1 MQEDAVWRR
10 DQSSLRQNVKDRRVA
25 APLRKNYN
33 IFVWER
39 NYFLALARQQ
49 WQIRRMKTK
58 TEYAAQNEL
67 AGSTGRART
76 GKIAKLP
83 SAIREELNS
92 RLAEGEAT
100 EGILEWING
109 LPEVRAH
116 LMAHHQGTPITE
128 LNLSRWRQGGF
139 AGWAENVKMQD
150 SLDAMELACS
160 EMDESARNQL
170 VSRIGLVLLSR
181 LVSQLQS
188 FDSMPEGM
196 EKAKCWSELIWSY
209 VALRRVDI
217 TFEEF
222 MLARKKA
229 THSAL
234 LMQLDDEFKQSLAHR
249 HPGSETKID

>member
-1 MQEDAVWRR
+1 
-10 DQSSLRQNVKDRRVA
+10 
-25 APLRKNYN
+25 
-33 IFVWER
+33 
-39 NYFLALARQQ
+39 
-49 WQIRRMKTK
+49 MKTK
-58 TEYAAQNEL
+58 NEL
-67 AGSTGRART
+67 AAQSELAGTTGRART

-109 LPEVRAH
+109 LPEVRSH
-116 LMAHHQGTPITE
+116 LMAHHQGSPITE

-150 SLDAMELACS
+150 SLDAMDLACS
-160 EMDESARNQL
+160 EMDEPARNQL

-181 LVSQLQS
+181 LVSQLQA
-188 FDSMPEGM
+188 FDTMPEGI

-217 TFEEF
+217 SFEEF
-222 MLARKKA
+222 MLSRKKA
-229 THSAL
+229 THSSL
-234 LMQLDDEFKQSLAHR
+234 MMQLDDDFKQTLAKR
-249 HPGSETKID
+249 HAGGETKTD